1 VSATDLPTESTTPTD
16 PLSGGFDPTDPNSPL
31 AGIYM
36 HFGHLLALVLL
47 GLYLVYTNLTRIPA
61 PVWSDLKFGQWVS
74 ENGRLPDHE
83 PFSTYSDPT
92 VPCVRTDWL
101 GQLIFYRAFRFG
113 ERLGGDDP
121 VGKIEAG
128 LEMLRLVHLGLTLL
142 FLLFLLAAYRRQG
155 GSLPLA
161 CAGLALLAV
170 AAPVVMGRLRTE
182 LLGLV
187 CFAGVLA
194 ALSRPIVSRRAL
206 LVVPLLCGFWANVH
220 GSFPMGLLLL
230 TFCLFGRIIETARN
244 PLHAL
249 RVVAVQRLLLLMAL
263 SVGATF
269 LNWYGPGI
277 YGKLLDLYRNPN
289 VGDMPGWGALD
300 FSTWKLTPILMLST
314 YVLLALTQAASP
326 RSFSATQM
334 AVILTFGVLPLW
346 KARMMV
352 WWFPVVPWLI
362 LPHWKAM
369 GEKIGWKWLGYRSV
383 PSLRKT
389 FAALP
394 IAVIFL
400 ALLGPATWALSRKPR
415 ALAAAV
421 PAETPWRVA
430 LQLRANSAVRQ
441 GIMPPLAARL
451 RESYPD
457 SRFTGV
463 ILTTET
469 TGDFLLWMLPAEWP
483 VFIYDE
489 LTCFPAKH
497 WQECQAIYNARADWW
512 ELLDR
517 RRINLIVVEHERAGK
532 LAAALHEDSDWEILP
547 DGVDA
552 RGQGTSGPLLVA
564 IRRKPIRA
572 PSTAQSSPN

>member
-1 VSATDLPTESTTPTD
+1 VSANDPPPETAAPAD

-36 HFGHLLALVLL
+36 QFGHLVALVLL
-47 GLYLVYTNLTRIPA
+47 GLFLVYTNLTRVPA
-61 PVWSDLKFGQWVS
+61 TIWVDLKFGQLIS

-83 PFSTYSDPT
+83 PFSVYSDLQA
-92 VPCVRTDWL
+92 PCVRTDWL
-101 GQLIFYRAFRFG
+101 GQVIFYRAYRFG

-121 VGKIEAG
+121 VAKIEAG
-128 LEMLRLVHLGLTLL
+128 LEMLRLVHLVLTLL
-142 FLLFLLAAYRRQG
+142 FLLFLLAAYRRQSR
-155 GSLPLA
+155 SLPLA

-170 AAPVVMGRLRTE
+170 AAPVVIGRLRTE
-182 LLGLV
+182 LFGLV

-194 ALSRPIVSRRAL
+194 ALSRPIVSRRAFI
-206 LVVPLLCGFWANVH
+206 VVPLLFVLWANSH
-220 GSFPMGLLLL
+220 GSFPLGLLLV
-230 TFCLFGRIIETARN
+230 TVCFFGRIVETRAN
-244 PLHAL
+244 PLRAL
-249 RVVAVQRLLLLMAL
+249 REGTVHRLLLLVAL
-263 SVGATF
+263 SIGVTCI
-269 LNWYGPGI
+269 NPYGPGI
-277 YGKLLDLYRNPN
+277 YGNLLDLYRNPN

-300 FSTWKLTPILMLST
+300 FSTWKLMPVLMLST
-314 YVLLALTQAASP
+314 YVPLALTQAASP

-334 AVILTFGVLPLW
+334 AMILTLGVLPLW
-346 KARMMV
+346 KARLIV
-352 WWFPVVPWLI
+352 WWFPLVPWI
-362 LPHWKAM
+362 VLPHWKAVV
-369 GEKIGWKWLGYRSV
+369 ERIGWKWLGYRSV

-400 ALLGPATWALSRKPR
+400 ALLGPATWAMSRKPR
-415 ALAAAV
+415 TLAAAV

-463 ILTTET
+463 ILTTES
-469 TGDFLLWMLPAEWP
+469 TGDFLLWMLPPEWP

-512 ELLDR
+512 EVLDR
-517 RRINLIVVEHERAGK
+517 RRINLIVVERERAGK
-532 LAAALHEDSDWEILP
+532 LAATLHEDSDWEIMP

-552 RGQGTSGPLLVA
+552 RGQGISGPLLIAV
-564 IRRKPIRA
+564 RRKPIRA
-572 PSTAQSSPN
+572 SLGP